1 MVGNVNPAASDEPGV
16 ASLWEKITD
25 QTGGGGG
32 FSFTQGNADPS
43 GGSAGDWYLQH
54 DGAGE
59 TEAIWFNIAGTWT
72 EYEIPTAG
80 TSTDDQN
87 AGEVPTSTANFD
99 GNLSASDND
108 VQAALDTIDDLSVGG
123 GGTDDQ
129 TAAEVPVTTTNFDGN
144 LSGTDDDVQAA
155 LETLDDLS
163 VSGGT
168 GDITAV
174 GTAANSGLAGGAD
187 SGDVD
192 LTVDLSNLAS
202 QNNVAGGDHVGF
214 YDVSAS
220 VSKRITVQNYAAH
233 LFPTSGGLAPTT
245 SGQGHV
251 RLHGLPGLT
260 TFEGS
265 DELGLTDDSTSDNVT
280 KKATLVHVV
289 EHVAGP
295 DFDVSTEA
303 VMSLADGVSERL
315 CPDPSTGTSG
325 QVCARNAAGAY
336 VLVTPSG
343 GGGGGTSVDAVD
355 VQFITN
361 TRSIRVDVQQ
371 ADGND
376 FDDSALIPLA
386 TDTVPGFTEHA
397 TNAEATAGTATNR
410 SLVPGNLA
418 SIFGSVISDTDI
430 NVASPS
436 SESTA
441 VGASR
446 QAVAEAISD
455 NGRRA
460 HTTANP
466 ADIDG
471 VADPGSG
478 AAVNHP
484 NHVHRLQTD
493 ETLEFSAGGNLGV
506 SITDVVEHLQQRIQY
521 YTNDNDHSTDG
532 SAAGMVY
539 RPSNYPKN
547 IATIKAEV
555 RPTTGSIYKAGIY
568 TVTSGNQIISVLG
581 QSADSDEVP
590 ANTNPYLDVFNAG
603 QRRRCVG
610 RSFGRW
616 RAGSSPDPTRRRW
629 QHRRHALPERKPCW
643 QLSECF
649 ISRRRVRLR

>member
-1 MVGNVNPAASDEPGV
+1 MDQDATTFIALTDTPTTITADECVKGN
-16 ASLWEKITD
+16 T
-25 QTGGGGG
+25 
-32 FSFTQGNADPS
+32 
-43 GGSAGDWYLQH
+43 AGDAL
-54 DGAGE
+54 
-59 TEAIWFNIAGTWT
+59 TF
-72 EYEIPTAG
+72 
-80 TSTDDQN
+80 
-87 AGEVPTSTANFD
+87 
-99 GNLSASDND
+99 SAC
-108 VQAALDTIDDLSVGG
+108 ATG
-123 GGTDDQ
+123 
-129 TAAEVPVTTTNFDGN
+129 
-144 LSGTDDDVQAA
+144 
-155 LETLDDLS
+155 
-163 VSGGT
+163 GGT

-192 LTVDLSNLAS
+192 LIMDVANLVG
-202 QNNVAGGDHVGF
+202 QTNVAGGDHLPF
-214 YDVSAS
+214 DDTSAS
-220 VSKRITVQNYAAH
+220 VTKRITVQNYAAH

-303 VMSLADGVSERL
+303 IMSLADGVSERL

-376 FDDSALIPLA
+376 FNDSALIPLA

-397 TNAEATAGTATNR
+397 TNAEATAGTLTNR

-484 NHVHRLQTD
+484 NHVHRLWR
-493 ETLEFSAGGNLGV
+493 LMKPWNSA
-506 SITDVVEHLQQRIQY
+506 R
-521 YTNDNDHSTDG
+521 
-532 SAAGMVY
+532 
-539 RPSNYPKN
+539 
-547 IATIKAEV
+547 
-555 RPTTGSIYKAGIY
+555 AGI
-568 TVTSGNQIISVLG
+568 LA
-581 QSADSDEVP
+581 SALRTWLS
-590 ANTNPYLDVFNAG
+590 TF
-603 QRRRCVG
+603 
-610 RSFGRW
+610 
-616 RAGSSPDPTRRRW
+616 SSAFSTTQTTTITLLTAP
-629 QHRRHALPERKPCW
+629 LPEWSTTHPIIRR
-643 QLSECF
+643 
-649 ISRRRVRLR
+649 ISLL

>member
-1 MVGNVNPAASDEPGV
+1 MRPIRVLLIAILFPFLVAPTANAAESSGSFSVVLPGDIGFGAGGVDGEFLVFSAWSSTPAIPYGINTIIEHNSALWWATSTPAASDEPGV

-32 FSFTQGNADPS
+32 FAFTQGNADPS

-54 DGAGE
+54 DGSGE

-192 LTVDLSNLAS
+192 LIMDVANLVG
-202 QNNVAGGDHVGF
+202 QTNVAGGDHLPF
-214 YDVSAS
+214 DDTSAALT
-220 VSKRITVQNYAAH
+220 KRITVQNYAAH

-289 EHVAGP
+289 EHVAGA

-303 VMSLADGVSERL
+303 VMSLADGVSGAAMPGPVNRHKRASLRTQRGWRL
-315 CPDPSTGTSG
+315 RVGDAFRRWRRWNVGGCRRCPVHY
-325 QVCARNAAGAY
+325 QH
-336 VLVTPSG
+336 
-343 GGGGGTSVDAVD
+343 AVD
-355 VQFITN
+355 SG
-361 TRSIRVDVQQ
+361 RC
-371 ADGND
+371 
-376 FDDSALIPLA
+376 SA
-386 TDTVPGFTEHA
+386 
-397 TNAEATAGTATNR
+397 
-410 SLVPGNLA
+410 S
-418 SIFGSVISDTDI
+418 
-430 NVASPS
+430 
-436 SESTA
+436 
-441 VGASR
+441 
-446 QAVAEAISD
+446 
-455 NGRRA
+455 GRK
-460 HTTANP
+460 
-466 ADIDG
+466 
-471 VADPGSG
+471 
-478 AAVNHP
+478 
-484 NHVHRLQTD
+484 RL
-493 ETLEFSAGGNLGV
+493 
-506 SITDVVEHLQQRIQY
+506 
-521 YTNDNDHSTDG
+521 
-532 SAAGMVY
+532 
-539 RPSNYPKN
+539 
-547 IATIKAEV
+547 
-555 RPTTGSIYKAGIY
+555 
-568 TVTSGNQIISVLG
+568 
-581 QSADSDEVP
+581 
-590 ANTNPYLDVFNAG
+590 
-603 QRRRCVG
+603 
-610 RSFGRW
+610 
-616 RAGSSPDPTRRRW
+616 
-629 QHRRHALPERKPCW
+629 
-643 QLSECF
+643 
-649 ISRRRVRLR
+649 